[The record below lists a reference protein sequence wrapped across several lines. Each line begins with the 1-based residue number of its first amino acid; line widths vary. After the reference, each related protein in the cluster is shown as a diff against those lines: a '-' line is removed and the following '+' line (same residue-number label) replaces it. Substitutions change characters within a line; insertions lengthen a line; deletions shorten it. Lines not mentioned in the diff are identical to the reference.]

1 MNTTKAK
8 KKNTINKTYQNK
20 KINQEKLNWSKHK
33 KHCFFVGFFFST
45 NKTIRKWGVIMSRI
59 TDVDI
64 FLEKLLIDEYMIK
77 KNTARFFTYLLDLFS
92 VTKELVSST
101 KLIGEDYNCHERTIR
116 NYIKE
121 LNDKNLIHKRPHRS
135 QKDPDRP
142 YIEYTTFLKTR
153 KTDAIINKV
162 NIFKK
167 QQRDIFFIPETDK
180 QAKKNHRRY

>member
-1 MNTTKAK
+1 
-8 KKNTINKTYQNK
+8 
-20 KINQEKLNWSKHK
+20 
-33 KHCFFVGFFFST
+33 
-45 NKTIRKWGVIMSRI
+45 MSRI

-101 KLIGEDYNCHERTIR
+101 KLIGEDYNCHERTIM

-135 QKDPDRP
+135 QKDLDRP
-142 YIEYTTFLKTR
+142 YI
-153 KTDAIINKV
+153 
-162 NIFKK
+162 
-167 QQRDIFFIPETDK
+167 
-180 QAKKNHRRY
+180 